1 MAGPIRL
8 EREREI
14 YAREKIRSPTFAQQE
29 AEDEYK
35 RRVDREIERS
45 KKGDSAFGLRS
56 QHGDWRG
63 RAEQRMTSIEL
74 RALQGQK
81 RAAHMRWA
89 QPPATHSGYT
99 RFDAIDER
107 LRRFGAAGLTTAGQ
121 YGAASWDD
129 VIHLEA
135 AAGVAS
141 DLEAM
146 HERNAELRRQIIEN
160 KERERW
166 PCASTLSG
174 S

>member
-14 YAREKIRSPTFAQQE
+14 YAREKIRSPTFAQQA

-35 RRVDREIERS
+35 WRVDREIERS
-45 KKGDSAFGLRS
+45 KKSDSAFGLRS

-89 QPPATHSGYT
+89 QPQSPAMKAVTHK
-99 RFDAIDER
+99 RPMA
-107 LRRFGAAGLTTAGQ
+107 
-121 YGAASWDD
+121 
-129 VIHLEA
+129 
-135 AAGVAS
+135 
-141 DLEAM
+141 
-146 HERNAELRRQIIEN
+146 
-160 KERERW
+160 
-166 PCASTLSG
+166 
-174 S
+174 